1 MAKDRWHVWHLIS
14 PSSVRTNHNAS
25 LPKIFLHV
33 VGLFDTL
40 FRVFLHWPQEKNTKK
55 MHKDFWWSCL
65 LWGQDCSPCPF
76 QRTLPLSNSSS
87 FLNTSSSCCQ
97 LCLFCF
103 SPVVPQT
110 PLVKCQPVCQ
120 LADSAL
126 DAKHLLGKDFPHK
139 YCMCP
144 DFVAFVAERNTQ
156 CVTEQ

>member
-1 MAKDRWHVWHLIS
+1 MTCLTPNLSIISEDQSQCISAKDIFTCGWTFWH
-14 PSSVRTNHNAS
+14 TFQG
-25 LPKIFLHV
+25 LP
-33 VGLFDTL
+33 TL
-40 FRVFLHWPQEKNTKK
+40 TPRKNTKK

-65 LWGQDCSPCPF
+65 LWGQDCPPCPF
-76 QRTLPLSNSSS
+76 QRTLPLPDFS
-87 FLNTSSSCCQ
+87 SSSCCQ

-103 SPVVPQT
+103 SRPVVPQT

-126 DAKHLLGKDFPHK
+126 DAKHLLGEDFPHK

-156 CVTEQ
+156 CVREQ